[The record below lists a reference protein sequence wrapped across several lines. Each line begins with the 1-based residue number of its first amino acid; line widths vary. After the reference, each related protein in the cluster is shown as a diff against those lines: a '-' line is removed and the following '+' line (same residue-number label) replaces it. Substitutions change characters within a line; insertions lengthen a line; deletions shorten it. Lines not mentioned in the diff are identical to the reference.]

1 MVLNNVIEVFL
12 FVNPLG
18 SECYETEKMME
29 KFSSERNE
37 KVRLRFIPLLNFQT
51 IGQHLRE
58 QNIAG
63 ASLDMRNRLYEEFY
77 HASLAFQ
84 AASMQGKKKGR
95 QFLLALQKAIVVDHQ
110 DFSKETVLEVAQKV
124 NLDMEMFEEDLISDL
139 AKNAFTKDQ
148 KLAQEMSVKQA
159 SSCVIFQNSTQ
170 EVGYRIESTIT
181 KQLLHGLC
189 DEKVADNPK
198 SESSLSPVTLQ
209 MV

>member
-12 FVNPLG
+12 FVNPLD

-198 SESSLSPVTLQ
+198 SESSLS
-209 MV
+209 